1 MDFKCL
7 QIKCRNFRVI
17 KILPAMQNSQNIIIG
32 YASER
37 VLFKLCNLLGKIAIN
52 KCNNCTYGE
61 CFL

>member
-1 MDFKCL
+1 
-7 QIKCRNFRVI
+7 
-17 KILPAMQNSQNIIIG
+17 MQNSQNIIIG

-37 VLFKLCNLLGKIAIN
+37 VLSKLCNLLGKIAIN